1 MPEIY
6 GGFEEGRNPTGRTI
20 IHGTFREG
28 RQSHGIPDTYFHV
41 RNPELVDWGDCSTQG
56 MM

>member
-20 IHGTFREG
+20 IHGTFRAD

-56 MM
+56 LM